1 VEEVGL
7 DLILRW
13 FGWSLA
19 VIPLGR
25 SLSRRRR
32 RRSSSGINRRRSS
45 SSSKAGRT
53 RGRGSLPTAQVLGR
67 SSSSSSRR
75 RRRLGSRLPWCLL
88 CLQFLVLFRSWC
100 RSSLFKNGVV
110 VRRIR
115 TALSGLLGKH
125 TGDDNDDAFDQSTR
139 KHFDSMQE
147 CTAKGLSVSMGIVG
161 GMSLAISVRN
171 ILTEAR
177 LLLSDAQVV
186 CVLIMGSIAVIQQVL
201 PTVLSSKMLGVLC
214 VVMILNTSIFVATA
228 HR

>member
-1 VEEVGL
+1 
-7 DLILRW
+7 
-13 FGWSLA
+13 
-19 VIPLGR
+19 
-25 SLSRRRR
+25 
-32 RRSSSGINRRRSS
+32 
-45 SSSKAGRT
+45 
-53 RGRGSLPTAQVLGR
+53 
-67 SSSSSSRR
+67 
-75 RRRLGSRLPWCLL
+75 
-88 CLQFLVLFRSWC
+88 
-100 RSSLFKNGVV
+100 
-110 VRRIR
+110 
-115 TALSGLLGKH
+115 LLGKH

-228 HR
+228 HRWGAPRRRGRNSLQQNGVALLYASEELRADHEIALAAVPLNGTALQYASEELRAD